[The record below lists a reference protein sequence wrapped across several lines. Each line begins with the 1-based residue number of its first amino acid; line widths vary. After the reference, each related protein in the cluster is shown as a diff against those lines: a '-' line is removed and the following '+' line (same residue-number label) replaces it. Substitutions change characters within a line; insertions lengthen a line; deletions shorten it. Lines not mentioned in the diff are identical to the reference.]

1 MSFLIEGN
9 NGLDNKI
16 KHVMPCF
23 LDCLGLNGGDSCQS
37 EIGEWVGT
45 VPVPWPPP
53 CAECPP
59 PEQLAPG
66 HILVKIFISLLFS
79 VAFSFQLHFPSTWC
93 RESCLSLAP
102 PNNFGLPALQGILT
116 ATINSVNEKLQIK
129 GITFLFSHSLWGKL

>member
-53 CAECPP
+53 CAEYPP
-59 PEQLAPG
+59 PE
-66 HILVKIFISLLFS
+66 
-79 VAFSFQLHFPSTWC
+79 
-93 RESCLSLAP
+93 
-102 PNNFGLPALQGILT
+102 
-116 ATINSVNEKLQIK
+116 
-129 GITFLFSHSLWGKL
+129 